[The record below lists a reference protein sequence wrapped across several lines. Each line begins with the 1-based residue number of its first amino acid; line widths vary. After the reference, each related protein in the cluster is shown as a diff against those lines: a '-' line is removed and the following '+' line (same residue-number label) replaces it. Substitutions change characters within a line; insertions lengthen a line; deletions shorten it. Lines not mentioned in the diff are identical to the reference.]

1 MADNNNTITVV
12 GRIGQEPELHTLA
25 NGQEVLNF
33 RVATNERKRAADGT
47 FFDGPTSWFQ
57 VAAWGNLARNAQ
69 LSFHR
74 GQRVVVHGILRV
86 TEFQPQGG
94 GRTYKAELRATAL
107 GHDLSWGTS
116 TFTDAGRASQQQ
128 QQAEAPRHEPVREPN
143 REPERETVPAGPAAD
158 WSSSL
163 AQLDDTPF

>member
-1 MADNNNTITVV
+1 MADNNYNTITVV

-47 FFDGPTSWFQ
+47 FSDGPTSWFQ

-107 GHDLSWGTS
+107 GHDLTWGTS

-128 QQAEAPRHEPVREPN
+128 QVEAPRREPD
-143 REPERETVPAGPAAD
+143 REPELETVPAGPAAD

-163 AQLDDTPF
+163 ARLDDTPF